1 MDERCASPAGIEAK
15 SMEIISR
22 ELAQLG
28 ISLPPENA
36 GVIRRVIHATAD
48 FGYASSLYFSE
59 GAVRLGVEALSAGRR
74 IVTDTNMALAGISKT
89 GLSRLGSGSVCYMA
103 DEEVA
108 GRAKAL
114 GVTRAAVSMH
124 KAAGE
129 YPDALYASGN
139 APTALFALSE
149 MIREGLRP
157 SLVIAVPVGFV
168 NVTEAKE
175 EIIRI
180 GAEAGIP
187 VIAAVGRK
195 GGSTV
200 AAAICNALIYEALG
214 MTDPFSRE

>member
-15 SMEIISR
+15 SMKIISR
-22 ELAQLG
+22 ELEEKG
-28 ISLPPENA
+28 IILPPENA

-59 GAVRLGVEALSAGRR
+59 GAVRRGVEALTAGRR
-74 IVTDTNMALAGISKT
+74 IVTDTNMALAGISKK
-89 GLSRLGSGSVCYMA
+89 GLARLGSGAVCYMA

-108 GRAKAL
+108 RRAKSL
-114 GVTRAAVSMH
+114 GVTRAAVSMY

-129 YPDALYASGN
+129 YPDALYAAGN

-149 MIREGLRP
+149 MMREGFSP
-157 SLVIAVPVGFV
+157 SLVIAVPVVFV
-168 NVTEAKE
+168 NVAEAKE
-175 EIIRI
+175 EIIK
-180 GAEAGIP
+180 AGSRTGVP
-187 VIAAVGRK
+187 VIAALGRK